1 MRARLSVSEKQEK
14 GGIDFNWKNNFFSC
28 HFFRAFK
35 SFVSL
40 TRKEEKWMKNCSTN
54 SSHFSGSTLD
64 QCDAATRTN
73 YARRKLFLWK
83 HFAGSTLRVLLL
95 KNMKNC
101 WWNWKSWK
109 LSLAVEAI
117 DYSIMWY
124 LFSKLFSLIEMC
136 FNSTLFNLT
145 RTQFTHNNW
154 ERVLSSPWVRLK
166 IKFTAATISGIWS
179 STRERRTRKS
189 SEFITIRPTDPYC
202 WDNRSASISIVEKS
216 GAVSFSRERVLSRSL

>member
-1 MRARLSVSEKQEK
+1 MIWDVCDLVCVHIRSAFCFVWWLFTSCEILSNINQQFQTVGNVQHSTAHQIKPRKKCARDYQSEKQEK

-83 HFAGSTLRVLLL
+83 NFAGSTPRVLLL

-101 WWNWKSWK
+101 WWNWKSW
-109 LSLAVEAI
+109 
-117 DYSIMWY
+117 
-124 LFSKLFSLIEMC
+124 
-136 FNSTLFNLT
+136 
-145 RTQFTHNNW
+145 
-154 ERVLSSPWVRLK
+154 
-166 IKFTAATISGIWS
+166 
-179 STRERRTRKS
+179 
-189 SEFITIRPTDPYC
+189 
-202 WDNRSASISIVEKS
+202 
-216 GAVSFSRERVLSRSL
+216 